1 MHDGTKCEQLTLF
14 RKRLAWQEL
23 PGETR
28 DRTIDLVTSLCIEI
42 VTEQPPVTQEQDN
55 EPAGD

>member
-1 MHDGTKCEQLTLF
+1 MHDGTKCKQSILF

-23 PGETR
+23 PRETR

-42 VTEQPPVTQEQDN
+42 VTEQPPATQEQDN
-55 EPAGD
+55 EPAED